1 MLITKKLSGQKPG
14 ATAYKAGFTCW
25 APSAKRK
32 NPGISGIASP
42 LRFLHLQKASVYQL
56 WKLCFMVNRFFCPAM
71 LPCRK
76 SEEAKRIILPI
87 LTRLPCKK
95 FSTGG
100 SQTTRARERPK
111 RFGSGHCIIAGTRRP
126 KITSQYTGNG
136 ILSKAENFQVASS
149 SGLGGRCFRTIT
161 NVRLLR
167 PETHSKHTSADSKL
181 GAVPQHR
188 RANALF
194 VEERPVGRIHIFQ
207 IDVGIAHFEQA
218 MMPGDFR
225 VLQRNIRAL
234 TPQHYSRFGERMA
247 LAL

>member
-32 NPGISGIASP
+32 NPGISGIASL
-42 LRFLHLQKASVYQL
+42 LRFLHLQKASAYQL
-56 WKLCFMVNRFFCPAM
+56 WKRCIMANRFFCPTM

-87 LTRLPCKK
+87 LTRPPCKK

-100 SQTTRARERPK
+100 SQITRARERLK

-126 KITSQYTGNG
+126 EITSRYTGNG
-136 ILSKAENFQVASS
+136 ILSKAENFRRCRRQLSLSTTAPNFQVASS
-149 SGLGGRCFRTIT
+149 IGLGGRCFRTIT

-218 MMPGDFR
+218 
-225 VLQRNIRAL
+225 V
-234 TPQHYSRFGERMA
+234 
-247 LAL
+247 